1 MKYTYKIPT
10 IYVQFVTFIF
20 AADILSFFRFARYS
34 LIAFP
39 FKKQLVDIV
48 CNGGLSSAPLGSNKA
63 FKGGITR
70 DSGNNGIGM
79 EDLYLLY
86 CGLDIR
92 LSVHSRVLAAKVHFF
107 KGRLPENM

>member
-20 AADILSFFRFARYS
+20 AADILSFFHFARYS
-34 LIAFP
+34 LIAFSLEE
-39 FKKQLVDIV
+39 QLIYIV
-48 CNGGLSSAPLGSNKA
+48 CNGGLSSTPLGSNEA

-92 LSVHSRVLAAKVHFF
+92 ISVHSRVLAAKVHFF
-107 KGRLPENM
+107 KGRILENM